1 MNSMKKTEICS
12 RRLITVLLVIIVLA
26 TIATYLLYR
35 CKTYNLL
42 IDKPKQEKYVDC
54 TDDLQGLIDYY
65 NVNGVGQMQI
75 QGARMYDNGSRDAM
89 IYIDGVCNIPEAN
102 SSILLIRDYL
112 QNNEE
117 QFFDNEFYI
126 HICFLGV
133 GEDTTENLAS
143 MIEINFEISDP
154 VVETVYLQEG
164 SIINSEYNECVPLD
178 VDIVNINVP
187 IKLTSEEYTVLEQ
200 NYPNANY
207 ALP

>member
-1 MNSMKKTEICS
+1 M
-12 RRLITVLLVIIVLA
+12 
-26 TIATYLLYR
+26 
-35 CKTYNLL
+35 
-42 IDKPKQEKYVDC
+42 DC

>member
-12 RRLITVLLVIIVLA
+12 RRFITVLLVIIVLA
-26 TIATYLLYR
+26 TITTYLLYR